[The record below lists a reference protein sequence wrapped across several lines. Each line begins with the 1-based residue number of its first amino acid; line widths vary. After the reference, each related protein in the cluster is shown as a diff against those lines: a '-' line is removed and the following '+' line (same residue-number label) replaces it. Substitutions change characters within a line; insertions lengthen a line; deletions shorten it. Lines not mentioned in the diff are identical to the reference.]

1 MKYFNDV
8 LLLST
13 KLHYNQTRKDGR
25 TPYIVHPFRVS
36 LLVKESLDEAGY
48 TDYAPVYSALLHDTI
63 EDTYV
68 DFNTLNHLLCACTL
82 QMKNNNGNI
91 DGLTANEIVNTVLF
105 LTKDTCKGSNRADI
119 NMIYVNQVLS
129 GGYIPVLIK
138 LCDRIDNV
146 RDLATIGNDEFKK
159 LYLRE
164 TELLCAEI
172 NKWLQEN
179 QFSDYILHKVT
190 EKRMWELLE
199 IVDNQNP

>member
-13 KLHYNQTRKDGR
+13 KLHYNQTRKDNI

-36 LLVKESLDEAGY
+36 LMVKESLDEALYADY
-48 TDYAPVYSALLHDTI
+48 TPVYGALLHDVI

-68 DFNTLNHLLCACTL
+68 DFNELNHLLCACTL
-82 QMKNNNGNI
+82 QMKGNNGNI
-91 DGLTANEIVNTVLF
+91 DGAVANEIVNIVLF
-105 LTKDTCKGSNRADI
+105 LTKEKCKGSNRADI

-146 RDLATIGNDEFKK
+146 RDIATIGNDEFKK

-179 QFSDYILHKVT
+179 KYSGNNLHNVT
-190 EKRMWELLE
+190 EKRLWELLE
-199 IVDNQNP
+199 IVDQSP